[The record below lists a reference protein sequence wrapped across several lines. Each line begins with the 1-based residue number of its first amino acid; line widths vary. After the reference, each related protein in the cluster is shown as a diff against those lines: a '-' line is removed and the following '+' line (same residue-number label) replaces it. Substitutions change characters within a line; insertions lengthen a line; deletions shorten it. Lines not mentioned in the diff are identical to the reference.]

1 MIYLQVTEIQG
12 KCIQEKIDHQN
23 GDDTYHHI

>member
-12 KCIQEKIDHQN
+12 KCIQENINHLND
-23 GDDTYHHI
+23 DDTYHQI